1 MATRRP
7 LRLLFHPFLF
17 LSESWNGID
26 EHLLLLSTR
35 LDRER
40 FEPLVL
46 VHESDG
52 TQTRTLAERAG
63 IEILSAP
70 YGPGAGARERLRE
83 LRSLYE
89 REQISLLHVHSPVAG
104 GQAVPAVAARL
115 AGVTATLATYHQI
128 QPLRL
133 SRKSRLA
140 NRVTHRRL
148 VDSVM
153 AVSHGVELSLRTNA
167 GVGGPMKV
175 VHNGIDDAGA
185 DVAPGDLPARE
196 RATCGWGTSG
206 GSRRRRASPG
216 SSRWCRCWRPP
227 TRGCGC

>member
-1 MATRRP
+1 MGHRRGRWRSGP
-7 LRLLFHPFLF
+7 ASRCC
-17 LSESWNGID
+17 
-26 EHLLLLSTR
+26 
-35 LDRER
+35 
-40 FEPLVL
+40 
-46 VHESDG
+46 
-52 TQTRTLAERAG
+52 A
-63 IEILSAP
+63 AP

-115 AGVTATLATYHQI
+115 AGVTGTLATYHQI
-128 QPLRL
+128 QPVRL
-133 SRKSRLA
+133 GRKSRLA
-140 NRVTHRRL
+140 NQVTHRRL

-185 DVAPGDLPARE
+185 DVMPGDLPARDE
-196 RATCGWGTSG
+196 GDVWVGYFGRLSPEKGVARLLEMVSMLAPAHPRAAAAR
-206 GSRRRRASPG
+206 RRRRA
-216 SSRWCRCWRPP
+216 
-227 TRGCGC
+227 